1 MKAHELRSVRTR
13 LWMAKTLVC
22 LLAGVPLGSNA
33 LAQSTDRANPTP
45 LTSGEIQGV
54 GGEQKTAYYYAFQGG
69 PGSVSAS
76 LEAKSKKGSK
86 HASVGIELFDAH
98 SNSLTSA
105 LLNDGLDGGKDRLDQ
120 LIGDG
125 LGRIVSGLGSKSDE
139 TKQRTSRVKLKEKQT
154 LTLRVTVGAG
164 IETYTVK
171 LEGAVELGQPTIA
184 AEPAPPTTPVTDPPV
199 TDQTTSTTEQQPPP
213 AEQPPVANQQPAIV
227 KIPGKSKQETQKPAV
242 VKIPGKKPQQ

>member
-1 MKAHELRSVRTR
+1 MKANVLRSVGTR
-13 LWMAKTLVC
+13 LWVAKGLLC
-22 LLAGVPLGSNA
+22 LLAGVTIGSDA
-33 LAQSTDRANPTP
+33 RAQSTDRANPTP
-45 LTSGEIQGV
+45 LTSAEIQGV
-54 GGEQKTAYYYAFQGG
+54 GTEQKSAYYYAFQGG

-76 LEAKSKKGSK
+76 LEAKTKKGSK

-105 LLNDGLDGGKDRLDQ
+105 LLNDGLGGGKDKLDQ

-125 LGRIVSGLGSKSDE
+125 LGRILSSLGSKSDE

-154 LTLRVTVGAG
+154 LTLRVTVGPG

-171 LEGAVELGQPTIA
+171 LEGAVEFGQPTIA
-184 AEPAPPTTPVTDPPV
+184 TDPAPATVPVTEPPATDPATTP
-199 TDQTTSTTEQQPPP
+199 TEQQPPP
-213 AEQPPVANQQPAIV
+213 DEQPPVANQQPAIV